1 MKRLLLLSTALALG
15 LITPAAAQV
24 NTVPQTGVT
33 SGYTAKI
40 TYSSSFFGLVPPTAT
55 GDFLC
60 ISGSATKVV
69 RVDRIVIGGTS
80 NAITNGAVS
89 VLRRASLDTGGVA
102 ATTTANP
109 GITTQ
114 IASRDTGQ
122 ATNLSAKATLISYTT
137 VPSINDTSPVYVDAG
152 TITMGTTSTGGSTNL
167 AFDWSRDIENNV
179 QVPTL
184 RGATQQLCL
193 NFDGVSPGTA
203 LLSGVIVWTEE

>member
-1 MKRLLLLSTALALG
+1 MKRLIISLALLLG
-15 LITPAAAQV
+15 LIAPAAAQV
-24 NTVPQTGVT
+24 NFVPQPGIT
-33 SGYTAKI
+33 SGYSAKV

-60 ISGSATKVV
+60 ISGSASKIV
-69 RVDRIVIGGTS
+69 RLGRISVGGTS

-102 ATTTANP
+102 AGTTANP

-122 ATNLSAKATLISYTT
+122 ALNTAATAVLVSYTT
-137 VPSINDTSPVYVDAG
+137 VPTIVDTAPVYLDAG
-152 TITMGTTSTGGSTNL
+152 TITMGTTSTSASANL
-167 AFDWSRDIENNV
+167 VFDWSKDNENNI
-179 QVPTL
+179 QPPTL
-184 RGATQQLCL
+184 RGATQQICL

-203 LLSGVIVWTEE
+203 LLNGVIMWTEE